1 MDIIV
6 WELILV
12 AVVGL
17 GLGFW
22 QLIDVNRELKKDA
35 EQESGA
41 IDSCHTDSVKENS
54 DRADLGTAA
63 QAPEQVAEVRPKR
76 DA

>member
-22 QLIDVNRELKKDA
+22 QLFDVNRELKK
-35 EQESGA
+35 ETKQESEPQ
-41 IDSCHTDSVKENS
+41 DSYQTASVKKAS
-54 DRADLGTAA
+54 VRMDLGTVE
-63 QAPEQVAEVRPKR
+63 QAPEQVGEVGPKR